1 MRNRTSDLQISFFNA
16 LLLSFRLYD
25 EQGFHMVNLWHAFFF
40 LFIEHSFFFQARL
53 MDVVFILL
61 ETLNTLL
68 DTLGVVV
75 MEGATCILPRF
86 SWGSIVLEILQ

>member
-1 MRNRTSDLQISFFNA
+1 
-16 LLLSFRLYD
+16 
-25 EQGFHMVNLWHAFFF
+25 
-40 LFIEHSFFFQARL
+40 

-75 MEGATCILPRF
+75 MEDATCILPRF

>member
-1 MRNRTSDLQISFFNA
+1 MFFFYIF
-16 LLLSFRLYD
+16 LSL
-25 EQGFHMVNLWHAFFF
+25 NWAFF
-40 LFIEHSFFFQARL
+40 FFFQARL

-86 SWGSIVLEILQ
+86 SWGSIVLEILQWRCLHQKTHQNLKFFTILW